1 MTIKDELFITNLKY
15 SALYAGDEKND
26 VDFID
31 NITNFKDLSSNNWS
45 ILIQFDVIGLDNI
58 INSDL
63 EKDGIILLTYSE
75 LPSKEL
81 RFDGM
86 QGTQIKNG
94 KNFKKSYGMG
104 LPHGVDI
111 NNIDNVYLKILYIPN
126 AFAESPE
133 STDPFHYML
142 NDTENELAK
151 LTFPL
156 PLLKRGNLNE
166 R

>member
-1 MTIKDELFITNLKY
+1 MKIKDKLFITNSKY
-15 SALYAGDEKND
+15 SALYAGEEKGD
-26 VDFID
+26 IQFKESLE
-31 NITNFKDLSSNNWS
+31 NFEDLSSNNWS
-45 ILIQFDVIGLDNI
+45 ILIQFDVIGLENI
-58 INSDL
+58 TNSDL
-63 EKDGIILLTYSE
+63 EKDGIVLLTYSE

-126 AFAESPE
+126 AFAESPD
-133 STDPFHYML
+133 STDPFRYML

-156 PLLKRGNLNE
+156 PLLKRGNVNE
-166 R
+166 

>member
-1 MTIKDELFITNLKY
+1 MKIKDKIFITNSKY
-15 SALYAGDEKND
+15 SALYAGKEKGD
-26 VDFID
+26 IQFKESLE
-31 NITNFKDLSSNNWS
+31 NFEDLSSNNWS

-58 INSDL
+58 TNSDL
-63 EKDGIILLTYSE
+63 EKDGIVLLTYSE

-94 KNFKKSYGMG
+94 KNLKKSYGMG

-126 AFAESPE
+126 AFTESPD

-156 PLLKRGNLNE
+156 PLLKRGNVNE
-166 R
+166 

>member
-1 MTIKDELFITNLKY
+1 MKIKDKLFITNLKY
-15 SALYAGDEKND
+15 SALYAGEEKND
-26 VDFID
+26 VDFMD
-31 NITNFKDLSSNNWS
+31 NITNLKDLSSNNWS

-63 EKDGIILLTYSE
+63 EKDGIVLLTYSE

-94 KNFKKSYGMG
+94 EKFKKSYGMV
-104 LPHGVDI
+104 LPHDIDI
-111 NNIDNVYLKILYIPN
+111 NNIDNIYLKILYLPD
-126 AFAESPE
+126 AFGESQVFA
-133 STDPFHYML
+133 DHFYYML
-142 NDTENELAK
+142 NDSENELAK

-156 PLLKRGNLNE
+156 PLMKRGTKNE
-166 R
+166 

>member
-1 MTIKDELFITNLKY
+1 MKIKDKLFITNLKY
-15 SALYAGDEKND
+15 SALYAGEEKGDIQFKESLENFEELSND
-26 VDFID
+26 
-31 NITNFKDLSSNNWS
+31 NWS
-45 ILIQFDVIGLDNI
+45 ILIQFDVIGLENI
-58 INSDL
+58 TNSDL
-63 EKDGIILLTYSE
+63 EKDGIVLLTYSE

-126 AFAESPE
+126 AFAESPD

-156 PLLKRGNLNE
+156 PLLKRGNVNE
-166 R
+166 